1 MPPPSWAASVS
12 ANSVEPGRPGELVLF
27 SAPDRASPRRGV
39 AGDGVSLPFFGTR
52 RGSGCTGSWWLVGP
66 LAWTCS
72 DEADLSAE
80 AAAAPERTLDASG
93 LAAPYAF
100 IQTAGASAY
109 ASLESAEEG
118 EPDRELEAG
127 WAVAIAEHRERW
139 ERTTKGLWIAQQDL
153 HPARPS
159 AFQGVTLALPHAGP
173 LDIAW
178 VLADHASVW
187 PDPTARGKPS
197 GVRAHFQVVRV
208 VGEQGPMLHLDDG
221 TWIAAADVARPHAV
235 PPPALVTHPQERWID
250 VDLTTQT
257 LVAYQGPQ
265 PVYATLVSTG
275 RGPAGTPNA
284 TPPGLHRVWVKLL
297 ASDMANITTEDGDQH
312 YSLEDVPYVQFFDS
326 AVALHGTYWHGDFG
340 HPDEPRLRQPLD
352 PRRPLALRLHRP
364 PPPRRLDR
372 RLPRPHRPGH
382 PGPGPLS
389 ARQTRAIR
397 ARRRPR
403 RSPSVLGASVLRRER
418 GEIGASRGAQFVGK
432 RTNRALWRG
441 PVAPS
446 FADSRPGRSAEAPL
460 AGWSGYRREP
470 PGASCAANGA
480 LEALA
485 VAPRPCFGAFLAFN
499 GPFNGVVGAPCG
511 KLGASNRH
519 ARRYSPRSMAR
530 RPLGGTPT
538 RHELAQPSPI
548 LALRSPKPPLPRA
561 SQAPHDSSA
570 PPARAKRPRPAGAQ
584 RPRLPRERS
593 DRELTPPSD
602 QDEPP

>member
-1 MPPPSWAASVS
+1 MRAASLVLPALATAAAFIGAAGLAPEAKGDAPVPPWISEGEVPPPSWAASVS

-118 EPDRELEAG
+118 EPNRELEAG

-139 ERTTKGLWIAQQDL
+139 ERTTKGLSIAQQDL

-297 ASDMANITTEDGDQH
+297 ASDMANITTEDGNQR

-340 HPDEPRLRQPLD
+340 HPHSHGCVNLSTLD
-352 PRRPLALRLHRP
+352 
-364 PPPRRLDR
+364 
-372 RLPRPHRPGH
+372 
-382 PGPGPLS
+382 
-389 ARQTRAIR
+389 ARWLFDFT
-397 ARRRPR
+397 
-403 RSPSVLGASVLRRER
+403 G
-418 GEIGASRGAQFVGK
+418 
-432 RTNRALWRG
+432 
-441 PVAPS
+441 
-446 FADSRPGRSAEAPL
+446 
-460 AGWSGYRREP
+460 
-470 PGASCAANGA
+470 
-480 LEALA
+480 
-485 VAPRPCFGAFLAFN
+485 
-499 GPFNGVVGAPCG
+499 
-511 KLGASNRH
+511 
-519 ARRYSPRSMAR
+519 
-530 RPLGGTPT
+530 
-538 RHELAQPSPI
+538 
-548 LALRSPKPPLPRA
+548 
-561 SQAPHDSSA
+561 
-570 PPARAKRPRPAGAQ
+570 
-584 RPRLPRERS
+584 PRLPAGWTAAFPAPTDPGTLVQVR
-593 DRELTPPSD
+593 
-602 QDEPP
+602 